1 MTMNKSLLS
10 AAALAALVVASPAS
24 AQILGGGG
32 LGGGGLGG
40 SVGGT
45 LGGTIDRG
53 PSTIETTTRIRDSA
67 RIDRNLPRRGARGV
81 VGEVTGD
88 ASIDNATR
96 LGEERIVTRQ
106 SAAADGRLSLDQRML
121 HTRGVAAAT
130 RKGLRRVSPTASGVQ
145 VFVPPVALPGPMLPR
160 TVVDAYPAYG
170 GYYYD
175 PGAVFVGSRYVDV
188 YMDRQEDDLE
198 VALQGTGA
206 TVRRRGNDLIVTMP
220 ADVTFAFDK
229 SDIRSRFYGPL
240 NAFARTML
248 NYPGTDV
255 EVVGHTD
262 AVGSDAYNVSLSER
276 RGRAVADYLV
286 AQDAEPSRLVVEGMG
301 ESEPIAS
308 NATVEGRAANRRVE
322 LIVHPRA
329 G

>member
-1 MTMNKSLLS
+1 MNKSLLS
-10 AAALAALVVASPAS
+10 AAALVALVAAAPAS

-32 LGGGGLGG
+32 PIGGGGLGG
-40 SVGGT
+40 SIGGT

-53 PSTIETTTRIRDSA
+53 PSTIDTTTRIRDSA
-67 RIDRNLPRRGARGV
+67 RIDRSLPRRHDRSV
-81 VGEVTGD
+81 TSTVTGD
-88 ASIDNATR
+88 ASIDNATQ
-96 LGEERIVTRQ
+96 LGEQRIVTGR
-106 SAAADGRLSLDQRML
+106 SAAAEGQLSFEQRML
-121 HTRGVAAAT
+121 HTRGVAAASA
-130 RKGLRRVSPTASGVQ
+130 KGLRRVSATASGVQ
-145 VFVPPVALPGPMLPR
+145 VFVPKVAVQGPELPR
-160 TVVDAYPAYG
+160 PVVHSYPAYS

-198 VALQGTGA
+198 VALQGSGA
-206 TVRRRGNDLIVTMP
+206 TVRRRGNDLIVTLP
-220 ADVTFAFDK
+220 DVTFAFDK
-229 SDIRSRFYGPL
+229 SDIQPRFFGPL
-240 NAFARTML
+240 NAFARTMR

-262 AVGSDAYNVSLSER
+262 SVGSDAYNVGLSER
-276 RGRAVADYLV
+276 RGRAVADFLV
-286 AQDAEPSRLVVEGMG
+286 DRDAEPSRLVVEGMG

-308 NATVEGRAANRRVE
+308 NATIDGRAANRRVE